1 MEGEFLASTGTL
13 FADEAEGFDLPEFLF
28 GDAKVGE
35 DLTNGGEGG
44 RLNRRRL
51 RSLIRGRQHDSRWRA
66 RGRGDGETG
75 FGAAYGHRAAG
86 DCNETVPKPYLF
98 GRKGDQL
105 RAKAESP
112 KTCK

>member
-1 MEGEFLASTGTL
+1 VEGEFLASTGTL
-13 FADEAEGFDLPEFLF
+13 FADKAEGLNLPEFLF
-28 GDAKVGE
+28 ADAKVGE
-35 DLTNGGEGG
+35 DLTNRGEGG

-51 RSLIRGRQHDSRWRA
+51 RNLIGKRRHDSRWRA
-66 RGRGDGETG
+66 RSCRDGETG
-75 FGAAYGHRAAG
+75 FGITDPYMAAS

-105 RAKAESP
+105 GAKAESP